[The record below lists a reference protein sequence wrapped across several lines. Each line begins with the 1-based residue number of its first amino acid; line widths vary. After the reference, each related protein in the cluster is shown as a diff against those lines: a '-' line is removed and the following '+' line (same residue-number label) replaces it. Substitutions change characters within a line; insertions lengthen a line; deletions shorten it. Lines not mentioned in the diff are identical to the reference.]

1 MRKTGML
8 ALGACL
14 LSALVGFGQAPPA
27 GQPPAAQPAAG
38 PQQPGQRARMRRDWV
53 EDRLERMS
61 RRLNLTD
68 EQKAKIRL
76 ILQDEAKQLR
86 ALRQDTSLSPD
97 QQRQQAR
104 EIRTSARKQID
115 QILTPEQ
122 KEKRKEMWQKA
133 RKGRAPRG
141 EQPPQQ

>member
-1 MRKTGML
+1 
-8 ALGACL
+8 
-14 LSALVGFGQAPPA
+14 
-27 GQPPAAQPAAG
+27 
-38 PQQPGQRARMRRDWV
+38 MRRDRV

-68 EQKAKIRL
+68 EQKAKIRP
-76 ILQDEAKQLR
+76 ILQDEQKQMK
-86 ALRQDTSLSPD
+86 ALREDASLSPD
-97 QQRQQAR
+97 QRRQQGR

-115 QILTPEQ
+115 EILTPEQ

-133 RKGRAPRG
+133 RKGRGPRG

>member
-68 EQKAKIRL
+68 EQKAKIRP
-76 ILQDEAKQLR
+76 ILQDEQKQMK
-86 ALRQDTSLSPD
+86 ALREDASVSQEQRREKARQIRNSN
-97 QQRQQAR
+97 QRQ
-104 EIRTSARKQID
+104 ID
-115 QILTPEQ
+115 EILTPEQ

-133 RKGRAPRG
+133 RKGRRPRG